1 MNCPQC
7 QTDIVDEKAKFCP
20 HCAMDLIKHRVSL
33 QIELLK
39 KASETQPDPE
49 PEPEIELVNEVV
61 VLATA
66 GDIKEDLV
74 TFKFAGFWIRAL
86 AMLIDVILLQALYF
100 ITLSPFVIVIGI
112 LAANMPPL
120 LAMQIGIA
128 FVSVLAI
135 LLQWMWFTI
144 GDSSV
149 WQATPGKKILG
160 LKVVDINGEKIGFG
174 KSNVRYWSRII
185 STLPAFMG
193 YLMTGMNAKKQSLH
207 DKIAK
212 TIVIKA

>member
-7 QTDIVDEKAKFCP
+7 QTNIVDPEAKFCP
-20 HCAMDLIKHRVSL
+20 HCATDLVKHRVEL
-33 QIELLK
+33 QRALLK
-39 KASETQPDPE
+39 KANETQPDPE
-49 PEPEIELVNEVV
+49 PEINDVKDDVALSE
-61 VLATA
+61 A
-66 GDIKEDLV
+66 GDTKEDDAV

-174 KSNVRYWSRII
+174 KANLRYWSRII